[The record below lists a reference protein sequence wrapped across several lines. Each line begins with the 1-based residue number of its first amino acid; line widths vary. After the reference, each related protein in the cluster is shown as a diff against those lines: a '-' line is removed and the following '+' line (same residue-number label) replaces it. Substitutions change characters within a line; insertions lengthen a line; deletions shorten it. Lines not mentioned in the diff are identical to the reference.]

1 MADSDRPGG
10 IIEIPESLSRDMEKA
25 EQGKIPA
32 PPIEAFLSDDAVQQ
46 IEAASAV
53 NTQPLHAESLR
64 PITLGEAN
72 ARTTFNGESL
82 QNMPAPRRVIP
93 PPFRRPRIDGG
104 SHGKTWQNVR
114 AEQVVA
120 GDIIPEIGLVTA
132 SHEVIRRETIA
143 GRVGVASRIQWVVQ
157 GAGGVTRAFSPEAQ
171 LTVFRK
177 AELQGRSPDP
187 GLIPLVTPPAGGTM
201 STGELHAISIQ
212 HGPERGGCQCGSC
225 DFHETALSHVAIL
238 DMQAHAV
245 QHAMATGHQVE
256 EFAEVSTTVRPLGR
270 M

>member
-25 EQGKIPA
+25 EQGKIAP
-32 PPIEAFLSDDAVQQ
+32 PPIEAFLSDDTVQQ
-46 IEAASAV
+46 IEAAAAV
-53 NTQPLHAESLR
+53 NTQPLQADSLR
-64 PITLGEAN
+64 PITRREAN
-72 ARTTFNGESL
+72 ARTTFNGDTL

-93 PPFRRPRIDGG
+93 PPFRRPRIDAG
-104 SHGKTWQNVR
+104 SHGKSWTNVR
-114 AEQVVA
+114 AEQVVP
-120 GDIIPEIGLVTA
+120 GDIIPEIGLVTG
-132 SHEVIRRETIA
+132 SHEVIRRETVA
-143 GRVGVASRIQWVVQ
+143 GVVGVAARIEWVVH
-157 GAGGVTRAFSPEAQ
+157 GAGGVTRSFAPESQ

-177 AELQGRSPDP
+177 AELSGKSPDP
-187 GLIPLVTPPAGGTM
+187 GLVSFISPPAGGTM
-201 STGELHAISIQ
+201 STGELHAISIT

-225 DFHETALSHVAIL
+225 DFHETALSHVAVL

-256 EFAEVSTTVRPLGR
+256 EFAELTTTVRPMGR